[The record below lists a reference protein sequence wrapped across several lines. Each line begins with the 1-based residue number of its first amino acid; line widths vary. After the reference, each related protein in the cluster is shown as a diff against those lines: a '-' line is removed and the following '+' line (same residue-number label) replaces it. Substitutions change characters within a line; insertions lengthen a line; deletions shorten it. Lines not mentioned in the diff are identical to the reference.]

1 MYQHKSLLLILFLPL
16 LLLSVELQAETRYI
30 TDEFKVTMRKGES
43 ATHRILKMLPT
54 GAAVSVI
61 SSNQKTGYSK
71 VRTEDGKTGYVLTHQ
86 LVDAPVAR
94 EQLVKLQ
101 ARLEELEAKPGE
113 LGAKLSALQ
122 NEHTA
127 LQSAHA
133 ELQKIKQEIE
143 AEFEAIKRTSANAV
157 RISNERNELRSRV
170 AALTRESED
179 LKQEK
184 RELENGNAQRW
195 FLIGA
200 GVITGGILLGL
211 ILPRLRIRRRRDSW
225 GSL

>member
-1 MYQHKSLLLILFLPL
+1 MYQLKQWLLLFLPL
-16 LLLSVELQAETRYI
+16 LALSVESLAETRYI
-30 TDEFKVTMRKGES
+30 TDQFKVTMRKGES
-43 ATHRILKMLPT
+43 ATHRIVKMLPT
-54 GAAVSVI
+54 GEAVNVVSA
-61 SSNQKTGYSK
+61 NAKTGYSK
-71 VRTEDGKTGYVLTHQ
+71 VRTADGKEGYVLTHQ
-86 LVDAPVAR
+86 LVKEPVAR
-94 EQLVKLQ
+94 EQLTKLQ
-101 ARLEELEAKPGE
+101 ERLTELEAKPGE
-113 LGAKLSALQ
+113 LSAKLAALQ

-127 LQSAHA
+127 LKSAHA
-133 ELQKIKQEIE
+133 ALQKIKQEIE
-143 AEFEAIKRTSANAV
+143 TELDALKRTSANAV

-170 AALTRESED
+170 ATLTRESED

-200 GVITGGILLGL
+200 GVITGGIILGL